1 MSERKQVAKP
11 NDIYQCC
18 LKLLDGV
25 EICRMA
31 STLVAEITI
40 SAAKDMSSPKKSRA
54 AVTSL
59 KKVAEALA
67 GVIEEMIDKCV
78 SIVSPTQTDVRWT
91 HATLLAEKKR
101 KATQE
106 ELRIQSMKKTR
117 TSSILKSLDNVLFD
131 LVGME
136 KKTLSPKE
144 TKKSAQLAD
153 QLHIPVPKDKVLLT
167 VPEAMEALKKCP
179 KGNLREWHK
188 VWYEKNM
195 FPLATV
201 SSQRSTEDT

>member
-59 KKVAEALA
+59 KKVAEAL
-67 GVIEEMIDKCV
+67 GVIEQMIDKCIP
-78 SIVSPTQTDVRWT
+78 IVSPSQTDVRWT
-91 HATLLAEKKR
+91 RLTLLAEKKR
-101 KATQE
+101 EAPA
-106 ELRIQSMKKTR
+106 
-117 TSSILKSLDNVLFD
+117 
-131 LVGME
+131 
-136 KKTLSPKE
+136 PKWNFAF
-144 TKKSAQLAD
+144 S
-153 QLHIPVPKDKVLLT
+153 H
-167 VPEAMEALKKCP
+167 
-179 KGNLREWHK
+179 
-188 VWYEKNM
+188 
-195 FPLATV
+195 
-201 SSQRSTEDT
+201 

>member
-25 EICRMA
+25 EICQMA

-40 SAAKDMSSPKKSRA
+40 SAAKDI
-54 AVTSL
+54 
-59 KKVAEALA
+59 

-78 SIVSPTQTDVRWT
+78 SVVSPTRTDVRLT

-106 ELRIQSMKKTR
+106 ELCIQSMKKTR

-131 LVGME
+131 LVSTA
-136 KKTLSPKE
+136 KKTPSPIE
-144 TKKSAQLAD
+144 TKKSARLAD
-153 QLHIPVPKDKVLLT
+153 QMPIPVPKDKVLFT
-167 VPEAMEALKKCP
+167 VPEAMEALEKCP
-179 KGNLREWHK
+179 KGKLMEWHK
-188 VWYEKNM
+188 FWYEKKYV
-195 FPLATV
+195 PHWLCSACKEVQKTREWQV
-201 SSQRSTEDT
+201 PT